1 MKRIKLISG
10 TCGVEAHRE
19 DGSIYWVYKSP
30 KDAPFLCPD
39 DLANTLISSG
49 RASVIESFENFEP
62 TENVVL
68 EDQDDLMK
76 LSMKE
81 LKAKAKECG
90 LAFNSHISKA
100 ELIEAIREAELD
112 G

>member
-1 MKRIKLISG
+1 MKKIKLISG

-39 DLANTLISSG
+39 ELANTLLSSG
-49 RASVIESFENFEP
+49 RAELTKSFENFEP
-62 TENVVL
+62 TENV
-68 EDQDDLMK
+68 EIEEEDDLMR

-81 LKAKAKECG
+81 LKAKAKDCG
-90 LAFNSHISKA
+90 LAFNSRISKA